1 MIFLK
6 TFGHIIKEARK
17 IKRITQRDLANKI
30 GVDFTYISKIETGAL
45 EPPSETVINKIAQI
59 LDIDANELFL
69 AAKKVPSE
77 FKNTIIKEETTANL
91 LFRKYQYLTE
101 DQKERIKKIIEE

>member
-59 LDIDANELFL
+59 LDIDANELFWQQKRFHQNSRIQL
-69 AAKKVPSE
+69 LKK
-77 FKNTIIKEETTANL
+77 KL
-91 LFRKYQYLTE
+91 LLIYYLGS
-101 DQKERIKKIIEE
+101 ISI